1 MSEIQLIQP
10 ETYVSKEIQKLRA
23 MHKSALEYRLGIKKK
38 MIDIILHW
46 KNLKISQFF
55 A

>member
-1 MSEIQLIQP
+1 MSEILLVEP
-10 ETYVSKEIQKLRA
+10 ETYVSSEIQKLRA

-38 MIDIILHW
+38 MIGIILHW
-46 KNLKISQFF
+46 KNLRISQFF